1 MIGNFKKFLIF
12 NENSILISYDLP
24 INSKLTNIISL
35 MKGNIEKK
43 FQNNLVEIVQSISSL
58 LVIFD
63 NNKISAKAFI
73 FELKKIKD
81 KEKVVLKSNK
91 IWQIPVCYDIK
102 YGVDLENLA
111 KKKQLYPSE
120 IIHFHKSKL
129 YDVLSMGFLPGFM
142 YLGFTNN
149 QLHCE
154 RKETPSF
161 KVNRGSIGIA
171 LNQTCIY
178 PQDSPGGWHIIGI
191 SPLNFFDLNLK
202 NPCFAEPGD
211 KIEFVEISIKEYL
224 TMKKK
229 KSIKPKYKID
239 D

>member
-1 MIGNFKKFLIF
+1 MSEYL
-12 NENSILISYDLP
+12 
-24 INSKLTNIISL
+24 
-35 MKGNIEKK
+35 
-43 FQNNLVEIVQSISSL
+43 NNHYEVEL
-58 LVIFD
+58 FYP
-63 NNKISAKAFI
+63 KR
-73 FELKKIKD
+73 
-81 KEKVVLKSNK
+81 SNK
-91 IWQIPVCYDIK
+91 IIANILFYYDCKKKFKITPINCYDFK
-102 YGVDLENLA
+102 YSVDLENLA

-161 KVNRGSIGIA
+161 KVNKGSIGIA

-178 PQDSPGGWHIIGI
+178 PQDSPGGWHIIGV